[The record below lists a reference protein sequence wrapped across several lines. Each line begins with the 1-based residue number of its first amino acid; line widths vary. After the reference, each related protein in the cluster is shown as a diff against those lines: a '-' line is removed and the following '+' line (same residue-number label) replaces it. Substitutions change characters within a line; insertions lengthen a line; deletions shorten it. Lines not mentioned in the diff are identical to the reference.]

1 MELSGEVSNTLL
13 TDHPIIRRFVT
24 RKVFS
29 VQAMKA
35 NRGTKGTALLIL
47 NPGPRRS

>member
-1 MELSGEVSNTLL
+1 MELCDEVSSTLL
-13 TDHPIIRRFVT
+13 TDHPIIRRFV
-24 RKVFS
+24 KPNVFS

-35 NRGTKGTALLIL
+35 NRGTKGAVLLIL